1 MHAARAWGS
10 GAAWRWILL
19 PLAAAMLALDVSWTR
34 EVMESRRWRDGGV
47 LGTALACGAAL
58 GAASGPGGLPAADGL
73 WAALAAAPLLIGTAL
88 SAGAG
93 VGTGATAAERA
104 QPKPADDACMP
115 MPK

>member
-34 EVMESRRWRDGGV
+34 EVMESRRGGV

-93 VGTGATAAERA
+93 VRTGATAAGRA
-104 QPKPADDACMP
+104 QPKPADDACRP